1 MYLINNNVKIL
12 RLFRQPE
19 NRYNT
24 PTMQNALSL
33 LNNLNPE
40 QLRAVS
46 YPAQSCLVLAGA
58 GSGKTRVLTT
68 RIAWLLATS
77 SVSPHAVLAVTFTNK
92 AAKEMAHRLST
103 MVSANVKQMW
113 LGTFHGLCCRFLRIH
128 HRDASLPEN
137 FRILDSADQ
146 LSVIKRLLKEWN
158 IAESYIAPKALQ
170 GFINSHKENGL
181 RANALT
187 AKDEYHRHLIE
198 CFAHYDTRCRGEG
211 VLDFAELLLRCY
223 EVLQAHEPL
232 RNHYQQRFR
241 HILIDEFQDTNKLQY
256 AWIKLLAA
264 GGACVFAV
272 GDDDQSIYRFR
283 GANVGN
289 MSALLKDFA
298 IGEPIKLEQNYRSHG
313 IILKAANALIS
324 HNKNRLGKN
333 LRTDS
338 EDGEKI
344 RFLSAEN
351 DYGEA
356 HFVIEE
362 IQQLHRNG
370 LNYNEIAVLYRNNAQ
385 SRILEQELFA
395 QSIPYRIYGGLRFYE
410 RQEIKHALAYL
421 RLAVNP
427 QDNDAFLRI
436 VNVPPRGIGAKTIEN
451 IQSYAVE
458 EEISY
463 FQAACQMALRS
474 PKIAAFINIIKELTT
489 QSAVLTLPEI
499 VELAIN
505 NSQLIDYYQS
515 QKTDQHERID
525 NLEELINA
533 ANAFRAEESGFMAV
547 ENPTPQAVLSVFLS
561 NASLEA
567 GEHQAGNNTDAVQ
580 LMTIHAA
587 KGLEF
592 DSVFLTGAE
601 EGIFPSEYALA
612 EKGGEEEERR
622 LMYVAMTRAKKRL
635 YISATLYRLL
645 HGQSF
650 YPVVSRFV
658 EEIPDDFI
666 HALSPISKKEKVR
679 QVNDFIQNNNQNFD
693 GFFIGENI
701 RHEKFGTGVIIN
713 AIHKTDGST
722 NLLINFGSSG
732 IKELNTHFAKDKL
745 SKI

>member
-1 MYLINNNVKIL
+1 
-12 RLFRQPE
+12 
-19 NRYNT
+19 
-24 PTMQNALSL
+24 MQNALSL

-46 YPAQSCLVLAGA
+46 YPAQSCLVLAWA

-68 RIAWLLATS
+68 RIAWLLATGN
-77 SVSPHAVLAVTFTNK
+77 VSPNAVLAVTFTNK
-92 AAKEMAHRLST
+92 AAKEMAHRLSS
-103 MVSANVKQMW
+103 MVSANVRSMW

-128 HRDASLPEN
+128 HRDAGLPEN

-146 LSVIKRLLKEWN
+146 LSIIKRLLKEWH

-170 GFINSHKENGL
+170 AFINTHKEQGL
-181 RANALT
+181 RANHLT

-198 CFAHYDTRCRGEG
+198 CFAHYDTSCRGEG

-223 EVLQAHEPL
+223 EVLQANEPL
-232 RNHYQQRFR
+232 RNHYQSRFR

-289 MSALLKDFA
+289 MSALLKDFS
-298 IGEPIKLEQNYRSHG
+298 IDEPIKLEQNYRSDG
-313 IILKAANALIS
+313 NILNAANALIS

-333 LRTDS
+333 LRTDG

-344 RFLSAEN
+344 RFFLAEN
-351 DYGEA
+351 DIAEA
-356 HFVIEE
+356 HFVLDE

-385 SRILEQELFA
+385 SRVLEQELFA

-421 RLAVNP
+421 RLAVNV

-458 EEISY
+458 EEMSY
-463 FQAACQMALRS
+463 FQAACQMAVRS
-474 PKIAAFINIIKELTT
+474 PKITAFINIINELTT
-489 QSAVLTLPEI
+489 QSSVLTLPEI

-533 ANAFRAEESGFMAV
+533 ARAFRAEESGFMAV

-567 GEHQAGNNTDAVQ
+567 GEHQAGASDDAVQ

-612 EKGGEEEERR
+612 EQGGEEEERR

-635 YISATLYRLL
+635 SISATLYRLL

-666 HALSPISKKEKVR
+666 HALSPISKKEKVI
-679 QVNDFIQNNNQNFD
+679 QVNDFIKNNNQNFD

-713 AIHKTDGST
+713 AIQKTDGST
-722 NLLINFGSSG
+722 NLLINFGSLG

>member
-1 MYLINNNVKIL
+1 M
-12 RLFRQPE
+12 
-19 NRYNT
+19 
-24 PTMQNALSL
+24 
-33 LNNLNPE
+33 
-40 QLRAVS
+40 
-46 YPAQSCLVLAGA
+46 
-58 GSGKTRVLTT
+58 
-68 RIAWLLATS
+68 
-77 SVSPHAVLAVTFTNK
+77 
-92 AAKEMAHRLST
+92 
-103 MVSANVKQMW
+103 
-113 LGTFHGLCCRFLRIH
+113 
-128 HRDASLPEN
+128 
-137 FRILDSADQ
+137 
-146 LSVIKRLLKEWN
+146 
-158 IAESYIAPKALQ
+158 
-170 GFINSHKENGL
+170 
-181 RANALT
+181 
-187 AKDEYHRHLIE
+187 
-198 CFAHYDTRCRGEG
+198 
-211 VLDFAELLLRCY
+211 
-223 EVLQAHEPL
+223 
-232 RNHYQQRFR
+232 
-241 HILIDEFQDTNKLQY
+241 
-256 AWIKLLAA
+256 
-264 GGACVFAV
+264 FAV

-289 MSALLKDFA
+289 MSALLKDFT

-313 IILKAANALIS
+313 YILKAANALIS

-344 RFLSAEN
+344 RFLFAEN
-351 DYGEA
+351 DYAES
-356 HFVIEE
+356 HFVIDE
-362 IQQLHRNG
+362 IKQLHHNG

-385 SRILEQELFA
+385 SRVIEQELFA
-395 QSIPYRIYGGLRFYE
+395 ANLPYRIYGGLRFYE

-421 RLAVNP
+421 RLAVNQ

-451 IQSYAVE
+451 IQSNAQE
-458 EEISY
+458 NEISY
-463 FQAACQMALRS
+463 FQAACQMAVRS
-474 PKIAAFINIIKELTT
+474 PKIAAFINIINELAK
-489 QSAVLTLPEI
+489 QSTVLTLPEI
-499 VELAIN
+499 VELALD
-505 NSQLIDYYQS
+505 NSRLIEYYQS

-533 ANAFRAEESGFMAV
+533 ANAFRAEESGFMAI
-547 ENPTPQAVLSVFLS
+547 ENPTPQTTLTTFLS
-561 NASLEA
+561 NAALEA

-622 LMYVAMTRAKKRL
+622 LMYVAITRAKKRL
-635 YISATLYRLL
+635 YISATQYRLL

-713 AIHKTDGST
+713 AIQKTDGST